1 MSSRRKPA
9 QHVVSH
15 IGLCSVEAIT
25 LAPHVTLAMTLRR
38 RHFIVLSFATLA
50 LHPMALAQSS
60 EPASKIGGASFDRRA
75 QVAGT
80 ELVLNGVGMRA
91 VAWFKAYAAGLYLSA
106 RASSAEQVVAAPGP
120 KRLQLRMLRELP
132 AAEFVKAFKNGM
144 ARSST
149 PEGQGKLA
157 ARIDRFGEAVGAI
170 GTLRGGDVVNLDFEP
185 TRGTTFTLNGS
196 PRGSVTEGADFYA
209 ALLRAFVGDQPYD
222 EKMKAGLLGR
232 AA

>member
-1 MSSRRKPA
+1 
-9 QHVVSH
+9 VVSH
-15 IGLCSVEAIT
+15 IGPRGVDAIT
-25 LAPHVTLAMTLRR
+25 LAPPLSATMPLRR
-38 RHFIVLSFATLA
+38 RHLLIAQLAALA
-50 LHPMALAQSS
+50 LHPVVLAQSS
-60 EPASKIGGASFDRRA
+60 EPASKIGGVSFDRRA

-149 PEGQGKLA
+149 PEGQAKLA
-157 ARIDRFGEAVGAI
+157 ARIDRFSEAVGAI

-185 TRGTTFTLNGS
+185 ARGTTFTLNGS
-196 PRGSVTEGADFYA
+196 ARGSVTEGPDFYA